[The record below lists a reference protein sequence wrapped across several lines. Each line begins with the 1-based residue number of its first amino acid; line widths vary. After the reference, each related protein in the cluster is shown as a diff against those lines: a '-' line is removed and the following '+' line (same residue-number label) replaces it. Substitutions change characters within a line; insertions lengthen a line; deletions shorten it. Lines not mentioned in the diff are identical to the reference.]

1 MKYKLGKII
10 TTACLIIVAVIVLLG
25 GLTLLAERNSA
36 TPPATEKVDL
46 SDILQKET
54 LTEQDYTIL
63 WEQTGLG
70 ETILRSLWKDSDE
83 KEILLAEQDRFFN
96 APENTCIS
104 LALFSKSEIITKR
117 ENYYPLYDLQPGD
130 VLLTKS
136 THTLCYRHG
145 HSALYIGDGEIIEAA
160 AIGLPTNTTQAELW
174 GQYPSGIHL
183 RLKESAANKR
193 GTDRK
198 TLGAQAAEYAKEELL
213 DDKYHLLS
221 GAFGI
226 GTETNH
232 TQCAHLIYAAYQSC
246 GVEVSANEF
255 PVTPHSL
262 LENGQFEILRYWG
275 FDPKDI
281 NW

>member
-10 TTACLIIVAVIVLLG
+10 TTSCLILAIVVATLG
-25 GLTLLAERNSA
+25 GLTLFTEQNSA
-36 TPPATEKVDL
+36 TPPSVEKVDI
-46 SDILQKET
+46 SDIIQKET
-54 LTEQDYTIL
+54 LTKQDYTIL

-70 ETILRSLWKDSDE
+70 EKILQSLWPEPDR
-83 KEILLAEQDRFFN
+83 KEILLAEQDRFFS
-96 APENTCIS
+96 APKNTCIS
-104 LALFSKSEIITKR
+104 LALFSKSEIITDR
-117 ENYYPLYDLQPGD
+117 DDYYRLYDLQPGD

-145 HSALYIGDGEIIEAA
+145 HSALYIGDGLLLEAA
-160 AIGLPTNTTQAELW
+160 AIGLPTDTAQAELW

-183 RLKESAANKR
+183 RLKESVAQQQ
-193 GTDRK
+193 GTDSA
-198 TLGAQAAEYAKEELL
+198 TLGAQATEFAKEKLS
-213 DDKYHLLS
+213 DDKYHLFS

-226 GTETNH
+226 GTKTDH

-246 GVEVSANEF
+246 GIEVSAKDF

-262 LENGQFEILRYWG
+262 LESGQFEILRYWG

-281 NW
+281 DW

>member
-10 TTACLIIVAVIVLLG
+10 TTACLMLAVIAAILG
-25 GLTLLAERNSA
+25 ALTLFGEQNSA
-36 TPPATEKVDL
+36 TEPSLEKIDL
-46 SDILQKET
+46 SAIIQKDT
-54 LTEQDYTIL
+54 LTEQDYAIL

-70 ETILRSLWKDSDE
+70 KTILQSLWQE
-83 KEILLAEQDRFFN
+83 PNRKEILLAEQERFFH
-96 APENTCIS
+96 APDHSCLS
-104 LALFSKSEIITKR
+104 LALFSRSEVITDR
-117 ENYYPLYDLQPGD
+117 EEYYPLYDLQPGD

-145 HSALYIGDGEIIEAA
+145 HSALYIGGGELLEAA
-160 AIGLPTNTTQAELW
+160 AIGLPTDTAKAELW

-183 RLKESAANKR
+183 RLKESVAKEQGA
-193 GTDRK
+193 DSK
-198 TLGAQAAEYAKEELL
+198 TLGAQAADYAKTELA
-213 DDKYHLLS
+213 DDNYHLLA
-221 GAFGI
+221 GAFHI
-226 GTETNH
+226 GTETDH

-246 GVEVSANEF
+246 GVEVSSRNF

-262 LENGQFEILRYWG
+262 LESGRFEILRYWG

>member
-1 MKYKLGKII
+1 MKYKLAKII
-10 TTACLIIVAVIVLLG
+10 TTACLILISIAAILG
-25 GLTLLAERNSA
+25 VLTLFTERSSTTA
-36 TPPATEKVDL
+36 PTTEKTDL
-46 SDILQKET
+46 TAIAEKEV
-54 LTEQDYTIL
+54 LTEQDYATL

-70 ETILRSLWKDSDE
+70 KTILQSLWKE
-83 KEILLAEQDRFFN
+83 TNRKEILSAEQDRFFD
-96 APENTCIS
+96 APTYSCIS
-104 LALFSKSEIITKR
+104 LALFSRAEIITNR
-117 ENYYPLYDLQPGD
+117 EDYYPIYDLQPGD

-145 HSALYIGDGEIIEAA
+145 HSALYIGDGLLLEAA
-160 AIGLPTNTTQAELW
+160 AIGLPTDTAKAELW

-183 RLKESAANKR
+183 RLKESVAKEQGISN
-193 GTDRK
+193 K
-198 TLGAQAAEYAKEELL
+198 TLGAQAADYAKEELAG
-213 DDKYHLLS
+213 DKYHLFS

-226 GTETNH
+226 GAETNH

-246 GVEVSANEF
+246 GIEVSAKDF

-262 LENGQFEILRYWG
+262 LESGQFEILHYWG